1 VRTMRHL
8 SRALSIAGGLL
19 VLVGLALGIGVG
31 APLARAQVLPPRP
44 TDVPRPTS
52 VASTPAPNPNQGS
65 PGAAAPTGR
74 ITGTVID
81 LTTGA
86 PAPGISVVVGE
97 RAAITDA
104 NGNYDF
110 TGLASG
116 NYRVALA
123 LAEGQGTPAQDPV
136 TVVLAADATV
146 VQHLFF
152 RSQPAASPAPAPT
165 ASILPAELPRTAGL
179 EPGGGLWV
187 LLGIG
192 MIVLGGAISA
202 ARQRQV

>member
-1 VRTMRHL
+1 MRHL

-44 TDVPRPTS
+44 TEVPRPTS

-65 PGAAAPTGR
+65 PDATPATGR

-86 PAPGISVVVGE
+86 PAPGISVTVGD
-97 RAAITDA
+97 RAVITDV
-104 NGNYDF
+104 NGNYDC
-110 TGLASG
+110 TGLAPGS
-116 NYRVALA
+116 YRVALA
-123 LAEGQGTPAQDPV
+123 LMEGQGTPAQDSV
-136 TVVLAADATV
+136 TVELAADATV

-152 RSQPAASPAPAPT
+152 RSQPAASPVPAPT
-165 ASILPAELPRTAGL
+165 ASILPAELPRTAGP

-192 MIVLGGAISA
+192 MIVLGGAIRMV
-202 ARQRQV
+202 RQGQHSE